1 MPLKK
6 FLAVLAAVCLTLS
19 MVGCQQNDDVS
30 TGQTDTEQTVSET
43 QQTTETTT
51 EQTEQTVENVETTSE
66 RNTEITDIEAS
77 TELQEQEIAERTILN
92 DKLSVLR
99 NVLMEEYINYYITY
113 GVIDYNNDGT
123 DDFFAVFSKG
133 NQGYNEMKFYIVDDD
148 NNVNELFSSSGFC
161 RDGDT
166 YFMYDEELSRLLI
179 FSGYEH
185 SYFLKNEKTEA
196 VSNDGK
202 VSVLFDSTW
211 KADSAEEELTQTDT
225 YIDSLEVSADEYNN
239 EYDIFMGK
247 EYQNIIY
254 IYDGKLFRGSEL
266 ISDSVN
272 VYQDYLSEK

>member
-6 FLAVLAAVCLTLS
+6 FLAVFAAVCLVCGL
-19 MVGCQQNDDVS
+19 VGCQQNNVS

-43 QQTTETTT
+43 VQTSETTA
-51 EQTEQTVENVETTSE
+51 EQIEQVIDDIETTSE
-66 RNTEITDIEAS
+66 SDTEITDIEAS
-77 TELQEQEIAERTILN
+77 TELQEQEITERIILN
-92 DKLSVLR
+92 DKLSVLET
-99 NVLMEEYINYYITY
+99 VLMESDLNCYITY

-123 DDFFAVFSKG
+123 DEFFAVFSKG
-133 NQGYNEMKFYIVDDD
+133 NQGYDEIKFYSVDDD
-148 NNVNELFSSSGFC
+148 NNVNELFSSSVFC

-166 YFMYDEELSRLLI
+166 YFMYDEEWSRLLI

-225 YIDSLEVSADEYNN
+225 YIDSVEVSTDEYNN

-266 ISDSVN
+266 ISDSGN
-272 VYQDYLSEK
+272 VYRDYLSEK